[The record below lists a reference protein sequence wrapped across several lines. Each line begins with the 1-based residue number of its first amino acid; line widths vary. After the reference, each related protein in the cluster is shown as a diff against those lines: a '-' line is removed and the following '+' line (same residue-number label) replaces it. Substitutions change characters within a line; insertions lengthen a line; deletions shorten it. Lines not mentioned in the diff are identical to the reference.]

1 MEAWQFDKKR
11 YIWLSLLVLVLCSN
25 FLIYRSP
32 LSIMVLPEEMG
43 WVILGT
49 LMDLAIVVPLL
60 MAVIYK
66 KNFSVKRFIIWMQE
80 DKCG

>member
-1 MEAWQFDKKR
+1 MDLWKLGDFYKKR

-66 KNFSVKRFIIWMQE
+66 KNFSVAAKDGAVR
-80 DKCG
+80 KN

>member
-1 MEAWQFDKKR
+1 
-11 YIWLSLLVLVLCSN
+11 
-25 FLIYRSP
+25 
-32 LSIMVLPEEMG
+32 MVLPEEMG

-66 KNFSVKRFIIWMQE
+66 KNFSVAAKDGAVR
-80 DKCG
+80 KN